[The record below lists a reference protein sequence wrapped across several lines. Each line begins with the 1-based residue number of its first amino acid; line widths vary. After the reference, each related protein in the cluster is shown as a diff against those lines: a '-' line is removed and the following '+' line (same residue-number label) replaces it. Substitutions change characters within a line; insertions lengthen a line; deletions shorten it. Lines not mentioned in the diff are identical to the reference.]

1 MTTHAKYTYI
11 RNDRLLALIQYLNR
25 ANFVKEKKTKKLFFR
40 TSSVDKGLAPTFTR
54 IEVGVLKTF
63 SREPFTNKTPSF
75 PFEICTFT
83 TWSRQSWRNLW
94 MGSKALNNENVF
106 KNTWCQCS
114 WATIQPPLFLCG
126 WQMTFLRKFDE
137 KKNLEQEVLA
147 VSSDNCQLCDAR
159 RRYNHWVPDP

>member
-1 MTTHAKYTYI
+1 MWTLKNNKPCPKSQSTYSTSLRVTTMTTTTIEGVTAILEFASYHDDACQIHLHSKWSTI
-11 RNDRLLALIQYLNR
+11 SSDSISEPCEFRKRKR
-25 ANFVKEKKTKKLFFR
+25 KKKKKLYLEP
-40 TSSVDKGLAPTFTR
+40 SSIEKGLAPTFTR
-54 IEVGVLKTF
+54 VEVGVLKTF

-114 WATIQPPLFLCG
+114 
-126 WQMTFLRKFDE
+126 
-137 KKNLEQEVLA
+137 
-147 VSSDNCQLCDAR
+147 
-159 RRYNHWVPDP
+159 

>member
-25 ANFVKEKKTKKLFFR
+25 ANFAKEKKTKKLFFR

-54 IEVGVLKTF
+54 VEVGVLKTF

-94 MGSKALNNENVF
+94 MGSKALNNENVLQKHMMSVLLGHNSAPF
-106 KNTWCQCS
+106 
-114 WATIQPPLFLCG
+114 FLCG
-126 WQMTFLRKFDE
+126 WQMTFLRKFDG
-137 KKNLEQEVLA
+137 KKSWAGGLA

-159 RRYNHWVPDP
+159 RRHNHWVPDP